1 MLTIFGWKSMTFEA
15 MTVILE
21 KECKSGDFRDVL
33 GPRRFFEW
41 IDKEGLQIFV
51 SKYGMSMFRARVVR
65 PQCYERLST
74 NEMQAEENFN
84 TLAKA
89 IKEDEEVYKS
99 FKQELSDV
107 CSEFGKHLTDNSIYK
122 DFCGWLACAYEGEDK
137 ADEVKKGYFKLHE
150 ALTAI
155 RDTLGEETPDYWY
168 IFQYNPITFYFWIL
182 LGMVN
187 FCKRFDIHTDF
198 IDSIK

>member
-1 MLTIFGWKSMTFEA
+1 MFTIFNWAPMTFEA
-15 MTVILE
+15 MNVILE
-21 KECKSGDFRDVL
+21 KECKTGDFRDVL

-41 IDKEGLQIFV
+41 IDKEGLQIFA
-51 SKYGMSMFRARVVR
+51 SKYGMSMFRARVIR
-65 PQCYERLST
+65 PQCYERLGA
-74 NEMQAEENFN
+74 NETQAEENFC

-107 CSEFGKHLTDNSIYK
+107 CSKFEKHLTDNSIYK
-122 DFCGWLACAYEGEDK
+122 DFCELLSGCYPAEKGETVLKGSFELA
-137 ADEVKKGYFKLHE
+137 E
-150 ALTAI
+150 ALIMT
-155 RDTLGEETPDYWY
+155 RDTLGPDVHDYWY

-182 LGMVN
+182 LGMIN
-187 FCKRFDIHTDF
+187 FCKRFDIHTTF